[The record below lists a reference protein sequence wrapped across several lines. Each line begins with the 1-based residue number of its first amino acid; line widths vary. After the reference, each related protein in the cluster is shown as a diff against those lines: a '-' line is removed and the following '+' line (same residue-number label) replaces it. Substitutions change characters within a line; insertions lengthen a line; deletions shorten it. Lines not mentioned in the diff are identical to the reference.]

1 MAKPIAFVPLKFR
14 SLSVIFC
21 RRLFLRRSDLRR
33 YFLRN
38 RCNFQRKHVK
48 KGRNSK
54 RFPRKRIAFGKL
66 TLIVNVQLLLILF
79 FSFVLLFLCLF
90 IGGFFWYNRKIITK
104 NFNVMFL
111 SAFLSKTGGVRKG
124 VTYQPK

>member
-1 MAKPIAFVPLKFR
+1 MAKPIAYVPLKFR

-38 RCNFQRKHVK
+38 RYNFQRKHVK

-90 IGGFFWYNRKIITK
+90 IGVFFGTTER
-104 NFNVMFL
+104 L
-111 SAFLSKTGGVRKG
+111 LQKTL
-124 VTYQPK
+124 TLCSFPLFFPKPEGLGRG